1 MVLIIFELLILF
13 SLDYIPKTEEE
24 DIVFT
29 LAMVIIHII
38 HGTYSSPLLSIFR
51 ETSQDLHLSQFSFS

>member
-1 MVLIIFELLILF
+1 MTFSPIY

-29 LAMVIIHII
+29 LAMVIIE
-38 HGTYSSPLLSIFR
+38 IFMLK
-51 ETSQDLHLSQFSFS
+51 SQDHHDFNLRQRIQ

>member
-1 MVLIIFELLILF
+1 MTFPLIY

-29 LAMVIIHII
+29 LAMVIIK
-38 HGTYSSPLLSIFR
+38 IFMLK
-51 ETSQDLHLSQFSFS
+51 SQDHLVYNCTIFLCSLDVR